1 MTLSKILESMVGLS
15 IICPFNFSFLFFL
28 RLPCCA
34 RKDTIADC
42 FLTTCSP
49 LNPIGPSIAQRLS
62 TATVLFIS
70 LSPACHSAAA
80 IWKRQLASFSPTP
93 APFSPTSST
102 SESLMKMMNA
112 AAFKS
117 KVVDLVG
124 SRLDR
129 RSRLQRSG
137 DRRKL
142 SGAPLHYPPPP
153 LPRAL
158 PFNISSI
165 ISIKKNVKT
174 QLERCQWMQET
185 TKKFVWKS

>member
-137 DRRKL
+137 DPRKL
-142 SGAPLHYPPPP
+142 SGAPLPYPPPSP
-153 LPRAL
+153 VLFPSTSAPSF
-158 PFNISSI
+158 PF
-165 ISIKKNVKT
+165 KKT
-174 QLERCQWMQET
+174 
-185 TKKFVWKS
+185 